1 MEILPLVIFIMTI
14 GKCNFSLL
22 GILIDEYEHL
32 KVVLLIVC
40 SARTFNG
47 IFGVFYITTPLGKL
61 SKKL

>member
-1 MEILPLVIFIMTI
+1 MTI